1 MKLLMSFLILLLCS
15 CSRYG
20 DQQIELSKEE
30 EKMATPPCNCRIS
43 AQNLA
48 LSEDLVYGTK

>member
-30 EKMATPPCNCRIS
+30 EKMATPPCNCKIS